1 MLQVKIVKEGDAD
14 EGHLLKEYVQANC
27 VLLTAPALVVPAF
40 LELVK
45 LSPSAGGYHK
55 KKQRAT
61 VQSTELDKI
70 VGQTARF
77 KFDSLQEI
85 EDNGESLGDWVGE
98 VRDLAAGPDG
108 EVINDFLNINKGEV
122 EPGEDED
129 DGFHTDS
136 PSEPERNSGRCLF
149 YVMEEGRFASLR
161 VRRGG
166 AEVEVVVPRGS
177 GIYCTVAL
185 LALPHAHGANG
196 RCISYVVEVARPE
209 SPEAPSA
216 EEVAAASEAQ
226 PAVPLREHFGNW
238 RPEMFTAAKLKWG
251 AGRGVGSTRRVVIQA
266 LRGPKVGRGRRRAGL
281 SRRDARA
288 AVAQMQEGELQR
300 RASEFM
306 QGLGLAS
313 AASQGHDMLA
323 FIASPGEKFSAED
336 ARWWKGH
343 NLGITWQAHRAT
355 VERIRSSS
363 KTDLTAAQV
372 AARSRG
378 LLSTEEVEAA
388 DRLIEGMREGMRE
401 GTRRAA
407 EICEAK
413 AEAQGGRSEAA
424 ARSKRHREAATQQ
437 GPFGCPRCF
446 KMYKSKDGRNKHL
459 RQGKCYNDEE
469 EHAAAMEELGLG
481 GGKGSGQRGV

>member
-1 MLQVKIVKEGDAD
+1 MLQLKIAKEGDGG
-14 EGHLLKEYVQANC
+14 EGHLLMEYVQANC
-27 VLLTAPALVVPAF
+27 VLLPAPALVVPAF
-40 LELVK
+40 LELVE
-45 LSPSAGGYHK
+45 LSPSAGGYQK

-70 VGQTARF
+70 VGQTSCF

-98 VRDLAAGPDG
+98 VRDVAAGAGG
-108 EVINDFLNINKGEV
+108 EVINDFLNINKGEC
-122 EPGEDED
+122 EPGEDEE
-129 DGFHTDS
+129 DGFHSDS
-136 PSEPERNSGRCLF
+136 PTEPERNTGRCLF

-238 RPEMFTAAKLKWG
+238 RPEMFKAAKLKWG

-281 SRRDARA
+281 SRREARA

-306 QGLGLAS
+306 QGLC
-313 AASQGHDMLA
+313 ASQGRDMLA
-323 FIASPGEKFSAED
+323 LIAPGESFSEEE
-336 ARWWKGH
+336 ARWWTGH
-343 NLGITWQAHRAT
+343 KQPGAHLQRQP
-355 VERIRSSS
+355 RH
-363 KTDLTAAQV
+363 
-372 AARSRG
+372 
-378 LLSTEEVEAA
+378 
-388 DRLIEGMREGMRE
+388 
-401 GTRRAA
+401 RRAHPRLEQGETDGDTGRRPLRRPPLHPA
-407 EICEAK
+407 GR
-413 AEAQGGRSEAA
+413 GGR
-424 ARSKRHREAATQQ
+424 
-437 GPFGCPRCF
+437 PW
-446 KMYKSKDGRNKHL
+446 
-459 RQGKCYNDEE
+459 
-469 EHAAAMEELGLG
+469 
-481 GGKGSGQRGV
+481 